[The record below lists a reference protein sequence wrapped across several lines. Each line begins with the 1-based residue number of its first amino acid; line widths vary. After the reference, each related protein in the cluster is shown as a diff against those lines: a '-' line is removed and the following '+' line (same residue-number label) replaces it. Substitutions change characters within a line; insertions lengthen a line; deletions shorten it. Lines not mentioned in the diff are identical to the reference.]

1 MLHKCLIHLFKSKHL
16 AVVHIDIFNTALF
29 SFVSVMFRLDPLPPA
44 WEGGAW
50 QGRAAGHHA
59 QVGGGGHQARPRPPA
74 PPLRP
79 GVPAPDAVHGRHGLH
94 ARHVPPLPLAARGT
108 LAQCRFVFSVTS
120 TLLSTYLQQIIEYLH
135 IWTFCFNC
143 SVHNKDKLQFSN
155 LLPFSGM
162 SSLMSSGFAAMTPFS
177 GQAYTQLTASAKWRK
192 NIFIS
197 AENILSTRGL
207 VNWLYRISYLYK
219 YAFQVSY
226 FKFIIIHS
234 DYSSCFW
241 SSFYNSTLKCFSFV
255 IA

>member
-79 GVPAPDAVHGRHGLH
+79 GVPAPDAVHGCDGLH

-120 TLLSTYLQQIIEYLH
+120 TLSSTNLQHIIKYLH

-143 SVHNKDKLQFSN
+143 SVRTTMASCNSLIFWHFQEC
-155 LLPFSGM
+155 LPWCRAVSPRWRP
-162 SSLMSSGFAAMTPFS
+162 SLARPTPS
-177 GQAYTQLTASAKWRK
+177 
-192 NIFIS
+192 
-197 AENILSTRGL
+197 
-207 VNWLYRISYLYK
+207 
-219 YAFQVSY
+219 
-226 FKFIIIHS
+226 
-234 DYSSCFW
+234 
-241 SSFYNSTLKCFSFV
+241 
-255 IA
+255 

>member
-120 TLLSTYLQQIIEYLH
+120 TLLSTYLQHIIEYLH

-192 NIFIS
+192 KIF
-197 AENILSTRGL
+197 
-207 VNWLYRISYLYK
+207 SYPQKIFCQQEVLWTGYIE
-219 YAFQVSY
+219 FPICINML
-226 FKFIIIHS
+226 FKFHTS
-234 DYSSCFW
+234 
-241 SSFYNSTLKCFSFV
+241 NL
-255 IA
+255 